1 MSQLLEHILNGE
13 YASANDL
20 FEDKMVELQEQKL
33 YETKRM
39 IQAEAVG
46 GRTIAQA
53 IKDMQARGLTPRKAS
68 DALVDPRDRPLP
80 PIGSK
85 RKSPVKRKKVS
96 EEQIDEIRLSGDVAG
111 TLGRKIA
118 AKGLKLGRKFLGKD
132 FSQSYIKGR
141 TAQISADKHDQG
153 TNAERQAADLRKSR
167 GVERPEDKKTP
178 GIIRRNVNTLM
189 GRKADYVKP
198 ETPAGEQGG
207 RGGKVLRKAGKALG
221 FAGRVAATML
231 QSAEE

>member
-1 MSQLLEHILNGE
+1 MSHLLEHILNGD
-13 YASANDL
+13 YVSANDI
-20 FEDKMVELQEQKL
+20 FENKMVELQEQKL

-39 IQAEAVG
+39 IQSEAVG

-68 DALVDPRDRPLP
+68 DVLGDPRDRPLP
-80 PIGSK
+80 PVGSK

-96 EEQIDEIRLSGDVAG
+96 EEQIDEAGLAATTWRAKLYKKGLRAIRDVEREKAAAAG
-111 TLGRKIA
+111 T
-118 AKGLKLGRKFLGKD
+118 D
-132 FSQSYIKGR
+132 
-141 TAQISADKHDQG
+141 
-153 TNAERQAADLRKSR
+153 AERQSADLRKSH

-207 RGGKVLRKAGKALG
+207 RGGKVLRKAGKVLG